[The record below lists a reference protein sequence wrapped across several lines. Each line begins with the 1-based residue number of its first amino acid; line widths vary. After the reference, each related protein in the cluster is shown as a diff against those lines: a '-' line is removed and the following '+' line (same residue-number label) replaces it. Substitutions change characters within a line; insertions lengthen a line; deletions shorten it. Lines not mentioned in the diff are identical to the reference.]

1 MSNRVDVILAY
12 RCISDRKRN
21 VCTRIKIYFS
31 NLPIRN
37 YRLKSFETYSR
48 AKPIGLKEKRAKA

>member
-1 MSNRVDVILAY
+1 MSNRVDVILAF

-37 YRLKSFETYSR
+37 YRFKIVRNVFPGKTDR
-48 AKPIGLKEKRAKA
+48 T